1 MTIIRLTINESEK
14 YDDAEIIINCSQ
26 IDSQLARIIKQIH
39 QISITLIGT
48 REGRTYSLLVDDVYY
63 IETIDNQTF
72 IYTEK
77 EVYACDLK
85 LYEIEQK
92 LSKTHFIRI
101 SKNLIVNT
109 VHIESVRALFNGKFE
124 ASLTNDEKVIV
135 NRHYV
140 KAFKEQFLS

>member
-1 MTIIRLTINESEK
+1 MSIIRVTINESKK
-14 YDDAEIIINCSQ
+14 YEEAEIIINCPH
-26 IDSQLARIIKQIH
+26 IDSQLERIIKQIH

-48 REGRTYSLLVDDVYY
+48 REGRTYSLLVDDLYY

-72 IYTEK
+72 IYTEI

-92 LSKTHFIRI
+92 LSETHFIRV

-109 VHIESVRALFNGKFE
+109 THIDNVRALLNGKFE
-124 ASLTNDEKVIV
+124 ASLTNREKVIV

-140 KAFKEQFLS
+140 KAFKEKFLS